1 MRKQAQFRRTAVTII
16 IERVGKNLLWRG
28 KPSLVV
34 YFVGAGHVGVYL
46 CGDVF
51 AASVHD
57 WERSAWRGLPVAA
70 NQVGVVCLESE
81 STRVCQSALS
91 RWFERLRLSPVVLLV
106 LREPARGRALLWFEL
121 A

>member
-34 YFVGAGHVGVYL
+34 YCVGADHVGVYL

-51 AASVHD
+51 AASVHEWD
-57 WERSAWRGLPVAA
+57 RSAWRGLPVAA
-70 NQVGVVCLESE
+70 NRVGVACLESG
-81 STRVCQSALS
+81 STRVGQNNLS
-91 RWFERLRLSPVVLLV
+91 RWFERLRLS
-106 LREPARGRALLWFEL
+106 L
-121 A
+121 AV